1 MSKIKFELAIT
12 GMHCAACSSR
22 IERVVSKMAEVERVS
37 VSLPTNRAQVTL
49 KEGVNK
55 KAGVDAV
62 IARIEKINFGAKLS
76 EGEDLVKEW
85 QKENEL
91 SAASLSSQFRSLPP
105 MIALALILLYIS
117 MGHMIGLPLPAFLAP
132 KVSPVAFALIQLII
146 VLPIMYLGRHF
157 YRDGFSNL
165 LQGAPNM
172 DSLVAVGTGAAFA
185 YSLFSFFMILAGD
198 SSYAMNLYFE
208 SCGVLIAM
216 ISIGQ
221 YMEAKSKR
229 KAGDAI
235 GSLMRLVPQTARRY
249 ENGESVVVPLS
260 ELTVG
265 ELVLVQPGER
275 IPVDG
280 KIREGSS
287 EVDQSLLTGE
297 SIPVAV
303 KPESNVIA
311 GSMNGTHPLV
321 IEITH
326 LGNDTALAQII
337 RLVRSAQ
344 SSKAP
349 VAALA
354 DRVSFY
360 FVPAVMVLAVFTFC
374 AWAVFSDEPIS
385 LAVKAMISVL
395 VIACPCAM
403 GLATPTSIMV
413 ATARGAQL
421 GVLIKNAVALEMAG
435 KVDVIAFDKTGTLT
449 LGEPKVVDVVTFG
462 SYTKE
467 SALHLAACL
476 EARSEHPIA
485 KAITKANAT
494 KVTPTQPTVLPGQGL
509 TAVVEGKSVAL
520 GNASLMIAQSVDIS
534 AAKETLSKMASLAR
548 TPLLLAV
555 DGMLVAVIGVADTVR
570 PESNRVLKALSE
582 LGIKTLMISGDN
594 KKTARKIADEL
605 GIDEVYGEALPQDK
619 ARIIEELQAKGF
631 KVAMVGDGLNDAPA
645 LAQADVGFAVAD
657 GVDVSVTV
665 VNEGDYAGRE
675 TVEVYVKAER
685 PGTPNAQLK
694 ALGKVDLAP
703 GEEKRVTLHLPLCAL
718 ALCDEEGVSQVL
730 PGDYT
735 LWVGGSQ
742 PDSRSIQLTGQEP
755 LRLALHQTEK
765 VVIAD

>member
-22 IERVVSKMAEVERVS
+22 IERVVSKMAEVDSVS
-37 VSLPTNRAQVTL
+37 VSLPTNRAQVVL
-49 KEGVNK
+49 KDGIGKTEGVK
-55 KAGVDAV
+55 AV

-76 EGEDLVKEW
+76 EGEDLVQEW

-91 SAASLSSQFRSLPP
+91 SAQSLRNQFKSLPP
-105 MIALALILLYIS
+105 MIILALLLLYVS
-117 MGHMIGLPLPAFLAP
+117 MGHMIGLPLPTFLTP
-132 KVSPVAFALIQLII
+132 EVSPIAFAIIQLLL
-146 VLPIMYLGRHF
+146 VMPIMYLGKHF
-157 YRDGFSNL
+157 YNDGFSNL
-165 LQGAPNM
+165 IQGAPNM
-172 DSLVAVGTGAAFA
+172 DSLVAVGTGAAFV
-185 YSLFSFFMILAGD
+185 YSLFSFIMILVGD
-198 SSYAMNLYFE
+198 STYAMNLYFE

-235 GSLMRLVPQTARRY
+235 GSLMKLVPQTARKY
-249 ENGESVVVPLS
+249 ENGDSRVVKLS
-260 ELTVG
+260 ELEIG
-265 ELVLVQPGER
+265 DKVLVQPGER

-280 KIREGSS
+280 VVIEGTS

-303 KPESNVIA
+303 KEKSEVIA
-311 GSMNGTHPLV
+311 GSLNGTHPLV

-326 LGNDTALAQII
+326 LGNDTTLAQII

-360 FVPAVMVLAVFTFC
+360 FVPTVMVLSVLTFC
-374 AWAVFSDEPIS
+374 AWAIFSDEPIS
-385 LAVKAMISVL
+385 LAIKAMISVL

-421 GVLIKNAVALEMAG
+421 GVLIKNAVALELAG

-449 LGEPKVVDVVTFG
+449 LGQPKVVDTITFDG
-462 SYTKE
+462 YEKE
-467 SALHLAACL
+467 QVLALAANL

-485 KAITKANAT
+485 KAIMAANHSDITAI
-494 KVTPTQPTVLPGQGL
+494 QPVVLPGLGL
-509 TAVVEGKSVAL
+509 TGNINGKNVAL
-520 GNASLMIAQSVDIS
+520 GNASLMLQLSVDITV
-534 AAKETLSKMASLAR
+534 AKEALARMSSLAR
-548 TPLLLAV
+548 TPLLLSV
-555 DGMLVAVIGVADTVR
+555 DGKLAAVIGVADTVR
-570 PESNRVLKALSE
+570 PESNKVLKALRQ
-582 LGIKTLMISGDN
+582 LGVRTLMISGDN
-594 KKTARKIADEL
+594 KRTARKIADEL

-619 ARIIEELQAKGF
+619 ARIIRELQDKGL

-657 GVDVSVTV
+657 GVDVSAQA
-665 VNEGDYAGRE
+665 GDVILMRHGL
-675 TVEVYVKAER
+675 
-685 PGTPNAQLK
+685 Q
-694 ALGKVDLAP
+694 
-703 GEEKRVTLHLPLCAL
+703 
-718 ALCDEEGVSQVL
+718 SVL
-730 PGDYT
+730 T
-735 LWVGGSQ
+735 A
-742 PDSRSIQLTGQEP
+742 
-755 LRLALHQTEK
+755 LRLSKAALRNIYQNLGWAFGYNILGIPVAMGVLHALWGGPMLSPMIGGTAMALSSTS
-765 VVIAD
+765 VVLNALRLRFFR

>member
-22 IERVVSKMAEVERVS
+22 IERVVSKMAEVDSVS
-37 VSLPTNRAQVTL
+37 VSLPTNRAQVVL
-49 KEGVNK
+49 KDGIGKTEGVK
-55 KAGVDAV
+55 AV
-62 IARIEKINFGAKLS
+62 IARIEKINFGAKLT
-76 EGEDLVKEW
+76 EGEDLVQEW

-91 SAASLSSQFRSLPP
+91 SAQSLRNQFKSLPP
-105 MIALALILLYIS
+105 MIILALLLLYVS
-117 MGHMIGLPLPAFLAP
+117 MGHMIGLPLPTFLTP
-132 KVSPVAFALIQLII
+132 EVSPIVFAIIQLLL
-146 VLPIMYLGRHF
+146 VMPIMYLGKHF
-157 YRDGFSNL
+157 YKDGFSNL
-165 LQGAPNM
+165 IQGAPNM
-172 DSLVAVGTGAAFA
+172 DSLVAVGTGAAFV
-185 YSLFSFFMILAGD
+185 YSLFSFIMILVGE
-198 SSYAMNLYFE
+198 STYAMNLYFE

-235 GSLMRLVPQTARRY
+235 GSLMKLVPQTARKY
-249 ENGESVVVPLS
+249 ENGDSRVVKLS
-260 ELTVG
+260 ELEIG
-265 ELVLVQPGER
+265 DKVLVQPGER

-280 KIREGSS
+280 VVIEGTS

-303 KPESNVIA
+303 KEKSEVIA
-311 GSMNGTHPLV
+311 GSLNGTHPLV

-326 LGNDTALAQII
+326 LGNDTTLAQII

-360 FVPAVMVLAVFTFC
+360 FVPTVMVLSVLTFC
-374 AWAVFSDEPIS
+374 AWAIFSDEPIS

-421 GVLIKNAVALEMAG
+421 GVLIKNAVALELAG

-449 LGEPKVVDVVTFG
+449 LGQPKVVDTITFDG
-462 SYTKE
+462 YEKE
-467 SALHLAACL
+467 QVLALAANL

-485 KAITKANAT
+485 KAIMAANHSDIMAI
-494 KVTPTQPTVLPGQGL
+494 QPVVLPGLGL
-509 TAVVEGKSVAL
+509 TGNINGKNVAL
-520 GNASLMIAQSVDIS
+520 GNASLMLQQSVDITV
-534 AAKETLSKMASLAR
+534 AKEALARMSSLAR
-548 TPLLLAV
+548 TPLLLSV
-555 DGMLVAVIGVADTVR
+555 DGKLAAVIGVADTVR
-570 PESNRVLKALSE
+570 PESNKVLKALRQ
-582 LGIKTLMISGDN
+582 LGVRTLMISGDN
-594 KKTARKIADEL
+594 KRTARKIADEL

-619 ARIIEELQAKGF
+619 ARIIRELQDKGL

-657 GVDVSVTV
+657 GVDVSAQA
-665 VNEGDYAGRE
+665 GDVILMRHGL
-675 TVEVYVKAER
+675 
-685 PGTPNAQLK
+685 Q
-694 ALGKVDLAP
+694 
-703 GEEKRVTLHLPLCAL
+703 
-718 ALCDEEGVSQVL
+718 SVL
-730 PGDYT
+730 T
-735 LWVGGSQ
+735 A
-742 PDSRSIQLTGQEP
+742 
-755 LRLALHQTEK
+755 LRLSKAALRNIYQNLGWAFGYNILGIPVAMGVLHALWGGPMLSPMIGGTAMALSSTS
-765 VVIAD
+765 VVLNALRLRFFR

>member
-22 IERVVSKMAEVERVS
+22 IERVVSKMAEVDSVS
-37 VSLPTNRAQVTL
+37 VSLPTNRAQVVL
-49 KEGVNK
+49 KDGIGKTEGVK
-55 KAGVDAV
+55 AV
-62 IARIEKINFGAKLS
+62 IARIEKINFGAKLT
-76 EGEDLVKEW
+76 EGEDLVQEW

-91 SAASLSSQFRSLPP
+91 SAQSLRNQFKSLPP
-105 MIALALILLYIS
+105 MIILALLLLYVS
-117 MGHMIGLPLPAFLAP
+117 MGHMIGLPLPTFLTP
-132 KVSPVAFALIQLII
+132 EVSPIAFAIIQLLL
-146 VLPIMYLGRHF
+146 VMPIMYLGKHF
-157 YRDGFSNL
+157 YKDGFSNL
-165 LQGAPNM
+165 IQGAPNM
-172 DSLVAVGTGAAFA
+172 DSLVAVGTGAAFV
-185 YSLFSFFMILAGD
+185 YSLFSFIMILVGD

-235 GSLMRLVPQTARRY
+235 GSLMKLVPQTARKY
-249 ENGESVVVPLS
+249 ENGDSRVVKLS
-260 ELTVG
+260 ELEIG
-265 ELVLVQPGER
+265 DKVLVQPGER

-280 KIREGSS
+280 VVIEGTS

-303 KPESNVIA
+303 KEKSEVIA
-311 GSMNGTHPLV
+311 GSLNGTHPLV

-326 LGNDTALAQII
+326 LGNDTTLAQII

-360 FVPAVMVLAVFTFC
+360 FVPTVMVLSVLTFC
-374 AWAVFSDEPIS
+374 AWAIFSDEPIS

-421 GVLIKNAVALEMAG
+421 GVLIKNAVALELAG

-449 LGEPKVVDVVTFG
+449 LGQPKVVDTITFDG
-462 SYTKE
+462 YEKE
-467 SALHLAACL
+467 QVLALAANL

-485 KAITKANAT
+485 KAIMAANHSDITAI
-494 KVTPTQPTVLPGQGL
+494 QPVVLPGLGL
-509 TAVVEGKSVAL
+509 TGNINGKNVAL
-520 GNASLMIAQSVDIS
+520 GNASLMLQQSVDITV
-534 AAKETLSKMASLAR
+534 AKEALARMSSLAR
-548 TPLLLAV
+548 TPLLLSV
-555 DGMLVAVIGVADTVR
+555 DGKLVAVIGVADTVR
-570 PESNRVLKALSE
+570 PESNKVLKALRQ
-582 LGIKTLMISGDN
+582 LGVRTLMISGDN
-594 KKTARKIADEL
+594 KRTARKIADEL

-619 ARIIEELQAKGF
+619 ARIIRELQDKGL

-657 GVDVSVTV
+657 GVDVSAQA
-665 VNEGDYAGRE
+665 GDVILMRHGL
-675 TVEVYVKAER
+675 
-685 PGTPNAQLK
+685 Q
-694 ALGKVDLAP
+694 
-703 GEEKRVTLHLPLCAL
+703 
-718 ALCDEEGVSQVL
+718 SVL
-730 PGDYT
+730 T
-735 LWVGGSQ
+735 A
-742 PDSRSIQLTGQEP
+742 
-755 LRLALHQTEK
+755 LRLSKAALRNIYQNLGWAFGYNILGIPVAMGVLHALWGGPMLSPMIGGTAMALSSTS
-765 VVIAD
+765 VVLNALRLRFFR

>member
-22 IERVVSKMAEVERVS
+22 IERVVSKMAEVDSVS
-37 VSLPTNRAQVTL
+37 VSLPTNRAQVVL
-49 KEGVNK
+49 KDGIGKTEGVK
-55 KAGVDAV
+55 AV
-62 IARIEKINFGAKLS
+62 IARIEKINFGAKLT
-76 EGEDLVKEW
+76 EGEDLVQEW

-91 SAASLSSQFRSLPP
+91 SSQSLRNQFKSLPP
-105 MIALALILLYIS
+105 MIILALMLLYVS
-117 MGHMIGLPLPAFLAP
+117 MGHMIGLPLPTFLTP
-132 KVSPVAFALIQLII
+132 EVSPIAFAIIQLLL
-146 VLPIMYLGRHF
+146 VMPIMYLGKHF
-157 YRDGFSNL
+157 YKDGFSNL
-165 LQGAPNM
+165 IQGAPNM
-172 DSLVAVGTGAAFA
+172 DSLVAVGTGAAFV
-185 YSLFSFFMILAGD
+185 YSLFSFIMILVGD
-198 SSYAMNLYFE
+198 STYAMNLYFE

-235 GSLMRLVPQTARRY
+235 GSLMKLVPQTARKY
-249 ENGESVVVPLS
+249 ENGDSRVVKLS
-260 ELTVG
+260 ELEIG
-265 ELVLVQPGER
+265 DKVLVQPGER

-280 KIREGSS
+280 VVIEGTS

-303 KPESNVIA
+303 KEKSEVIA
-311 GSMNGTHPLV
+311 GSLNGTHPLV

-326 LGNDTALAQII
+326 LGNDTTLAQII

-360 FVPAVMVLAVFTFC
+360 FVPTVMVLSVLTFC
-374 AWAVFSDEPIS
+374 AWAIFSDEPIS

-421 GVLIKNAVALEMAG
+421 GVLIKNAVALELAG

-449 LGEPKVVDVVTFG
+449 LGQPKVVDTITFDG
-462 SYTKE
+462 YEKE
-467 SALHLAACL
+467 QVLALAANL

-485 KAITKANAT
+485 KAIMAANHSDIMAI
-494 KVTPTQPTVLPGQGL
+494 QPVVLPGLGL
-509 TAVVEGKSVAL
+509 TGNINGKNVAL
-520 GNASLMIAQSVDIS
+520 GNASLMLQQSVDITV
-534 AAKETLSKMASLAR
+534 AKEALARMSSLAR
-548 TPLLLAV
+548 TPLLLSV
-555 DGMLVAVIGVADTVR
+555 DGKLAAVIGVADTVR
-570 PESNRVLKALSE
+570 PESNKVLKALRQ
-582 LGIKTLMISGDN
+582 LGVRTLMISGDN
-594 KKTARKIADEL
+594 KRTARKIADEL

-619 ARIIEELQAKGF
+619 ARIIRELQDKGL

-657 GVDVSVTV
+657 GVDVSAQA
-665 VNEGDYAGRE
+665 GDVILMRHGL
-675 TVEVYVKAER
+675 
-685 PGTPNAQLK
+685 Q
-694 ALGKVDLAP
+694 
-703 GEEKRVTLHLPLCAL
+703 
-718 ALCDEEGVSQVL
+718 SVL
-730 PGDYT
+730 T
-735 LWVGGSQ
+735 A
-742 PDSRSIQLTGQEP
+742 
-755 LRLALHQTEK
+755 LRLSKAALRNIYQNLGWAFGYNILGIPVAMGVLHALWGGPMLSPMIGGTAMALSSTS
-765 VVIAD
+765 VVLNALRLHFFR

>member
-22 IERVVSKMAEVERVS
+22 IERVVSKMAEVGSVS
-37 VSLPTNRAQVTL
+37 VSLPTNRAQVVL
-49 KEGVNK
+49 KDGIGKTEGVK
-55 KAGVDAV
+55 AV
-62 IARIEKINFGAKLS
+62 IARIEKINFGAKLT
-76 EGEDLVKEW
+76 EGEDLVQEW

-91 SAASLSSQFRSLPP
+91 SAQSLRNQFKSLPP
-105 MIALALILLYIS
+105 MIILALLLLYVS
-117 MGHMIGLPLPAFLAP
+117 MGHMIGLPLPTFLTP
-132 KVSPVAFALIQLII
+132 EVSPIAFAIIQLLL
-146 VLPIMYLGRHF
+146 VMPIMYLGKHF
-157 YRDGFSNL
+157 YKDGFSNL
-165 LQGAPNM
+165 IQGAPNM
-172 DSLVAVGTGAAFA
+172 DSLVAVGTGAAFV
-185 YSLFSFFMILAGD
+185 YSLFSFIMILVGD
-198 SSYAMNLYFE
+198 STYAMNLYFE

-235 GSLMRLVPQTARRY
+235 GSLMKLVPQTARKY
-249 ENGESVVVPLS
+249 ENGDSRVVKLS
-260 ELTVG
+260 ELEIG
-265 ELVLVQPGER
+265 DKVLVQPGER

-280 KIREGSS
+280 VVIEGTS

-303 KPESNVIA
+303 KEKSEVIA
-311 GSMNGTHPLV
+311 GSLNGTHPLV

-326 LGNDTALAQII
+326 LGNDTTLAQII

-360 FVPAVMVLAVFTFC
+360 FVPTVMVLSVLTFC
-374 AWAVFSDEPIS
+374 AWAIFSDEPIS

-421 GVLIKNAVALEMAG
+421 GVLIKNAVALELAG

-449 LGEPKVVDVVTFG
+449 LGQPKVVDTITFDG
-462 SYTKE
+462 YEKE
-467 SALHLAACL
+467 QVLALAANL

-485 KAITKANAT
+485 KAIMASNHSDITAI
-494 KVTPTQPTVLPGQGL
+494 QPVVLPGLGL
-509 TAVVEGKSVAL
+509 TGNINGKNVAL
-520 GNASLMIAQSVDIS
+520 GNASLMLQLSVDITV
-534 AAKETLSKMASLAR
+534 AKEALARMSSLAR
-548 TPLLLAV
+548 TPLLLSV
-555 DGMLVAVIGVADTVR
+555 DGKLVAVIGVADTVR
-570 PESNRVLKALSE
+570 PESNKVLKALRQ
-582 LGIKTLMISGDN
+582 LGVRTLMISGDN
-594 KKTARKIADEL
+594 KRTARKIADEL

-619 ARIIEELQAKGF
+619 ARIIRELQDKGL

-657 GVDVSVTV
+657 GVDVSAQA
-665 VNEGDYAGRE
+665 GDVILMRHGL
-675 TVEVYVKAER
+675 
-685 PGTPNAQLK
+685 Q
-694 ALGKVDLAP
+694 
-703 GEEKRVTLHLPLCAL
+703 
-718 ALCDEEGVSQVL
+718 SVL
-730 PGDYT
+730 T
-735 LWVGGSQ
+735 A
-742 PDSRSIQLTGQEP
+742 
-755 LRLALHQTEK
+755 LRLSKAALRNIYQNLGWAFGYNILGIPVAMGVLHALWGGPMLSPMIGGTAMALSSTS
-765 VVIAD
+765 VVLNALRLRFFR

>member
-22 IERVVSKMAEVERVS
+22 IERVVSKMAEVDSVS
-37 VSLPTNRAQVTL
+37 VSLPTNRAQVVL
-49 KEGVNK
+49 KDGIGKTEGVK
-55 KAGVDAV
+55 AV
-62 IARIEKINFGAKLS
+62 IARIEKINFGAKLT
-76 EGEDLVKEW
+76 EGEDLVQEW

-91 SAASLSSQFRSLPP
+91 SAQSLRNQFKSLPP
-105 MIALALILLYIS
+105 MIILALLLLYVS
-117 MGHMIGLPLPAFLAP
+117 MGHMIGLPLPTFLTP
-132 KVSPVAFALIQLII
+132 EVSPIAFAIIQLLL
-146 VLPIMYLGRHF
+146 VMPIMYLGKHF
-157 YRDGFSNL
+157 YKDGFSNL
-165 LQGAPNM
+165 IQGAPNM
-172 DSLVAVGTGAAFA
+172 DSLVAVGTGAAFV
-185 YSLFSFFMILAGD
+185 YSLFSFIMILVGD
-198 SSYAMNLYFE
+198 STYAMNLYFE

-235 GSLMRLVPQTARRY
+235 GSLMKLVPQTARKY
-249 ENGESVVVPLS
+249 ENGDSRVVKLS
-260 ELTVG
+260 ELEIG
-265 ELVLVQPGER
+265 DKVLVQPGER

-280 KIREGSS
+280 VVIEGTS

-303 KPESNVIA
+303 KEKSEVIA
-311 GSMNGTHPLV
+311 GSLNGTHPLV

-326 LGNDTALAQII
+326 LGNDTTLAQII

-360 FVPAVMVLAVFTFC
+360 FVPTVMVLSVLTFC
-374 AWAVFSDEPIS
+374 AWAIFSAEPIS

-421 GVLIKNAVALEMAG
+421 GVLIKNAVALELAG

-449 LGEPKVVDVVTFG
+449 LGQPKVVDTITFDG
-462 SYTKE
+462 YEKE
-467 SALHLAACL
+467 QVLALAANL

-485 KAITKANAT
+485 KAIMAANHSDIMAI
-494 KVTPTQPTVLPGQGL
+494 QPVVLPGLGL
-509 TAVVEGKSVAL
+509 TGNINGKNVAL
-520 GNASLMIAQSVDIS
+520 GNASLMLQQSVDITV
-534 AAKETLSKMASLAR
+534 AKEALARMSSLAR
-548 TPLLLAV
+548 TPLLLSV
-555 DGMLVAVIGVADTVR
+555 DGKLAAVIGVADTVR
-570 PESNRVLKALSE
+570 PESNKVLKALRQ
-582 LGIKTLMISGDN
+582 LGVRTLMISGDN
-594 KKTARKIADEL
+594 KRTARKIADEL

-619 ARIIEELQAKGF
+619 ARIIRELQDKGL

-657 GVDVSVTV
+657 GVDVSAQA
-665 VNEGDYAGRE
+665 GDVILMRHGL
-675 TVEVYVKAER
+675 
-685 PGTPNAQLK
+685 Q
-694 ALGKVDLAP
+694 
-703 GEEKRVTLHLPLCAL
+703 
-718 ALCDEEGVSQVL
+718 SVL
-730 PGDYT
+730 T
-735 LWVGGSQ
+735 A
-742 PDSRSIQLTGQEP
+742 
-755 LRLALHQTEK
+755 LRLSKAALRNIYQNLGWAFGYNILGIPVAMGVLHALWGGPMLSPMIGGTAMALSSTS
-765 VVIAD
+765 VVLNALRLRFFR

>member
-1 MSKIKFELAIT
+1 MLKKLNDFLAGLPMTIVAGAFLLLDFVQHLMEEFGGTSVRLSFLPFDPAWATIVISGIPLLYLAVWRIIHNPGISKISSALLICIAMFAAIAI
-12 GMHCAACSSR
+12 GDLFAAG
-22 IERVVSKMAEVERVS
+22 EVVFIMAIGALLEEAT
-37 VSLPTNRAQVTL
+37 TNRAKKGL
-49 KEGVNK
+49 K
-55 KAGVDAV
+55 
-62 IARIEKINFGAKLS
+62 KL
-76 EGEDLVKEW
+76 
-85 QKENEL
+85 
-91 SAASLSSQFRSLPP
+91 
-105 MIALALILLYIS
+105 IS
-117 MGHMIGLPLPAFLAP
+117 LAP
-132 KVSPVAFALIQLII
+132 TK
-146 VLPIMYLGRHF
+146 GR
-157 YRDGFSNL
+157 RLKDGKEEMIPAEEIRQGDL
-165 LQGAPNM
+165 LR
-172 DSLVAVGTGAAFA
+172 
-185 YSLFSFFMILAGD
+185 IL
-198 SSYAMNLYFE
+198 
-208 SCGVLIAM
+208 
-216 ISIGQ
+216 
-221 YMEAKSKR
+221 
-229 KAGDAI
+229 
-235 GSLMRLVPQTARRY
+235 
-249 ENGESVVVPLS
+249 
-260 ELTVG
+260 
-265 ELVLVQPGER
+265 PGET

-280 KIREGSS
+280 TIREGTS

-303 KPESNVIA
+303 KEGSQVIA
-311 GSMNGTHPLV
+311 GSLNGTHPLI

-326 LGNDTALAQII
+326 LGNDTTLAQII

-354 DRVSFY
+354 DRISFY
-360 FVPAVMVLAVFTFC
+360 FVPTVMLLSVLTFC
-374 AWAVFSDEPIS
+374 AWALFSDEPIS

-467 SALHLAACL
+467 SAQHLAACL

-555 DGMLVAVIGVADTVR
+555 DGKLAAVIGVADTVR

-657 GVDVSVTV
+657 GVDVSAQA
-665 VNEGDYAGRE
+665 GDVILMKHGLE
-675 TVEVYVKAER
+675 
-685 PGTPNAQLK
+685 
-694 ALGKVDLAP
+694 
-703 GEEKRVTLHLPLCAL
+703 
-718 ALCDEEGVSQVL
+718 SVL
-730 PGDYT
+730 T
-735 LWVGGSQ
+735 A
-742 PDSRSIQLTGQEP
+742 
-755 LRLALHQTEK
+755 LRLSKAALRNIYQNLGWAFGYNILGIPVAMGLLHALWGGPMLSPMIGGTAMALSSTS
-765 VVIAD
+765 VVLNALRLRFFK

>member
-22 IERVVSKMAEVERVS
+22 IERVVSKMAEVDSVS
-37 VSLPTNRAQVTL
+37 VSLPTNRAQVVL
-49 KEGVNK
+49 KDGIGKTEGVK
-55 KAGVDAV
+55 AV

-76 EGEDLVKEW
+76 EGEDLVQEW

-91 SAASLSSQFRSLPP
+91 SAQSLRNQFKSLPP
-105 MIALALILLYIS
+105 MIILALLLLYVS
-117 MGHMIGLPLPAFLAP
+117 MGHMIGLPLPTFLTP
-132 KVSPVAFALIQLII
+132 EVSPIAFAIIQLLL
-146 VLPIMYLGRHF
+146 VMPIMYLGKHF
-157 YRDGFSNL
+157 YKDGFSNL
-165 LQGAPNM
+165 IQGAPNM
-172 DSLVAVGTGAAFA
+172 DSLVAVGTGAAFV
-185 YSLFSFFMILAGD
+185 YSLFSFIMILVGD
-198 SSYAMNLYFE
+198 STYAMNLYFE

-235 GSLMRLVPQTARRY
+235 GSLMKLVPQTARKY
-249 ENGESVVVPLS
+249 ENGDSRVVKLF
-260 ELTVG
+260 ELEIG
-265 ELVLVQPGER
+265 DKVLVQPGER

-280 KIREGSS
+280 VVIEGTS

-303 KPESNVIA
+303 KEKSEVIA
-311 GSMNGTHPLV
+311 GSLNGTHPLV

-326 LGNDTALAQII
+326 LGNDTTLAQII

-360 FVPAVMVLAVFTFC
+360 FVPTVMVLSVLTFC
-374 AWAVFSDEPIS
+374 AWAIFSDEPIS
-385 LAVKAMISVL
+385 LAIKAMISVL

-421 GVLIKNAVALEMAG
+421 GVLIKNAVALELAG

-449 LGEPKVVDVVTFG
+449 LGQPKVVDTITFDG
-462 SYTKE
+462 YEKE
-467 SALHLAACL
+467 QVLALAANL

-485 KAITKANAT
+485 KAIMASNHSDIMAI
-494 KVTPTQPTVLPGQGL
+494 QPVVLPGLGL
-509 TAVVEGKSVAL
+509 TGNINGKNVAL
-520 GNASLMIAQSVDIS
+520 GNASLMLQLSVDITV
-534 AAKETLSKMASLAR
+534 AKEALARMSSLAR
-548 TPLLLAV
+548 TPLLLSV
-555 DGMLVAVIGVADTVR
+555 DGKLVAVIGVADTVR
-570 PESNRVLKALSE
+570 PESNKVLKALRQ
-582 LGIKTLMISGDN
+582 LGVRTLMISGDN
-594 KKTARKIADEL
+594 KRTARKIADEL

-619 ARIIEELQAKGF
+619 ARIIRELQDKGL

-657 GVDVSVTV
+657 GVDVSAQA
-665 VNEGDYAGRE
+665 GDVILMRHGL
-675 TVEVYVKAER
+675 
-685 PGTPNAQLK
+685 Q
-694 ALGKVDLAP
+694 
-703 GEEKRVTLHLPLCAL
+703 
-718 ALCDEEGVSQVL
+718 SVL
-730 PGDYT
+730 T
-735 LWVGGSQ
+735 A
-742 PDSRSIQLTGQEP
+742 
-755 LRLALHQTEK
+755 LRLSKAALRNIYQNLGWAFGYNILGIPVAMGVLHALWGGPMLSPMIGGTAMALSSTS
-765 VVIAD
+765 VVLNALRLRFFR

>member
-22 IERVVSKMAEVERVS
+22 IERVVSKMAEVDSVS
-37 VSLPTNRAQVTL
+37 VSLPTNRAQVVL
-49 KEGVNK
+49 KDGIGKTEGVK
-55 KAGVDAV
+55 AV
-62 IARIEKINFGAKLS
+62 IARVEKINFGAKLT
-76 EGEDLVKEW
+76 EGEDLVQEW

-91 SAASLSSQFRSLPP
+91 SAQSLRNQFKSLPP
-105 MIALALILLYIS
+105 MIILALLLLYVS
-117 MGHMIGLPLPAFLAP
+117 MGHMIGLPLPTFLTP
-132 KVSPVAFALIQLII
+132 EVSPIAFAIIQLLL
-146 VLPIMYLGRHF
+146 VMPIMYLGKHF
-157 YRDGFSNL
+157 YKDGFSNL
-165 LQGAPNM
+165 IQGAPNM
-172 DSLVAVGTGAAFA
+172 DSLVAVGTGAAFV
-185 YSLFSFFMILAGD
+185 YSLFSFIMILVGD
-198 SSYAMNLYFE
+198 STYAMNLYFE

-235 GSLMRLVPQTARRY
+235 GSLMKLVPQTARKY
-249 ENGESVVVPLS
+249 ENGDSRVVKLS
-260 ELTVG
+260 ELEIG
-265 ELVLVQPGER
+265 DKVLVQPGER

-280 KIREGSS
+280 VVIEGTS

-303 KPESNVIA
+303 KEKSEVIA
-311 GSMNGTHPLV
+311 GSLNGTHPLV

-326 LGNDTALAQII
+326 LGNDTTLAQII

-360 FVPAVMVLAVFTFC
+360 FVPTVMVLSVLTFC
-374 AWAVFSDEPIS
+374 AWAIFSDEPIS

-421 GVLIKNAVALEMAG
+421 GVLIKNAVALELAG

-449 LGEPKVVDVVTFG
+449 LGQPKVVDTITFDG
-462 SYTKE
+462 YEKE
-467 SALHLAACL
+467 QVLALAANL

-485 KAITKANAT
+485 KAIMAANHSDIMAI
-494 KVTPTQPTVLPGQGL
+494 QPVVLPGLGL
-509 TAVVEGKSVAL
+509 TGNINGKNVAL
-520 GNASLMIAQSVDIS
+520 GNASLMLQQSVDITV
-534 AAKETLSKMASLAR
+534 AKEALARMSSLAR
-548 TPLLLAV
+548 TPLLLSV
-555 DGMLVAVIGVADTVR
+555 DGKLAAVIGVADTVR
-570 PESNRVLKALSE
+570 PESNKVLKALRQ
-582 LGIKTLMISGDN
+582 LGVRTLMISGDN
-594 KKTARKIADEL
+594 KRTARKIADEL

-619 ARIIEELQAKGF
+619 ARIIRELQDKGL

-657 GVDVSVTV
+657 GVDVSAQA
-665 VNEGDYAGRE
+665 GDVILMRHGL
-675 TVEVYVKAER
+675 
-685 PGTPNAQLK
+685 Q
-694 ALGKVDLAP
+694 
-703 GEEKRVTLHLPLCAL
+703 
-718 ALCDEEGVSQVL
+718 SVL
-730 PGDYT
+730 T
-735 LWVGGSQ
+735 A
-742 PDSRSIQLTGQEP
+742 
-755 LRLALHQTEK
+755 LRLSKAALRNIYQNLGWAFGYNILGIPVAMGVLHALWGGPMLSPMIGGTAMALSSTS
-765 VVIAD
+765 VVLNALRLRFFR

>member
-22 IERVVSKMAEVERVS
+22 IERVVSKMAEVDSVS
-37 VSLPTNRAQVTL
+37 VSLPTNRAQVVL
-49 KEGVNK
+49 KDGIGKTEGVK
-55 KAGVDAV
+55 AV
-62 IARIEKINFGAKLS
+62 IARIEKINFGAKLT
-76 EGEDLVKEW
+76 EGEDLVQEW

-91 SAASLSSQFRSLPP
+91 SSQSLRNQFKSLPP
-105 MIALALILLYIS
+105 MIILALMLLYVS
-117 MGHMIGLPLPAFLAP
+117 MGHMIGLPLPTFLTP
-132 KVSPVAFALIQLII
+132 EVSPIAFAIIQLLL
-146 VLPIMYLGRHF
+146 VMPIMYLGKHF
-157 YRDGFSNL
+157 YKDGFSNL
-165 LQGAPNM
+165 IQGAPNM
-172 DSLVAVGTGAAFA
+172 DSLVAVGTGAAFV
-185 YSLFSFFMILAGD
+185 YSLFSFIMILVGD
-198 SSYAMNLYFE
+198 STYAMNLYFE

-235 GSLMRLVPQTARRY
+235 GSLMKLVPQTARKY
-249 ENGESVVVPLS
+249 ENGSSTVVKLS
-260 ELTVG
+260 ELEIG
-265 ELVLVQPGER
+265 DKVLVQPGER

-280 KIREGSS
+280 VVIEGTS

-303 KPESNVIA
+303 KEKSEVIA
-311 GSMNGTHPLV
+311 GSLNGTHPLV

-326 LGNDTALAQII
+326 LGNDTTLAQII

-360 FVPAVMVLAVFTFC
+360 FVPTVMVLSVLTFC
-374 AWAVFSDEPIS
+374 AWAIFSDEPIS

-421 GVLIKNAVALEMAG
+421 GVLIKNAVALELAG

-449 LGEPKVVDVVTFG
+449 LGQPKVVDTITFDG
-462 SYTKE
+462 YEKE
-467 SALHLAACL
+467 QVLALAANL

-485 KAITKANAT
+485 KAIMAANHSDIMAI
-494 KVTPTQPTVLPGQGL
+494 QPVVLPGLGL
-509 TAVVEGKSVAL
+509 TGNINGKNVAL
-520 GNASLMIAQSVDIS
+520 GNASLMLQQSVDITV
-534 AAKETLSKMASLAR
+534 AKEALARMSSLAR
-548 TPLLLAV
+548 TPLLLSV
-555 DGMLVAVIGVADTVR
+555 DGKLAAVIGVADTVR
-570 PESNRVLKALSE
+570 PESNKVLKALRQ
-582 LGIKTLMISGDN
+582 LGVRTLMISGDN
-594 KKTARKIADEL
+594 KRTARKIADEL

-619 ARIIEELQAKGF
+619 ARIIRELQDKGL

-657 GVDVSVTV
+657 GVDVSAQA
-665 VNEGDYAGRE
+665 GDVILMRHGL
-675 TVEVYVKAER
+675 
-685 PGTPNAQLK
+685 Q
-694 ALGKVDLAP
+694 
-703 GEEKRVTLHLPLCAL
+703 
-718 ALCDEEGVSQVL
+718 SVL
-730 PGDYT
+730 T
-735 LWVGGSQ
+735 A
-742 PDSRSIQLTGQEP
+742 
-755 LRLALHQTEK
+755 LRLSKAALSNIYQNLGWAFGYNILGIPVAMGVLHALWGGPMLSPMIGGTAMALSSTS
-765 VVIAD
+765 VVLNALRLRFFR

>member
-22 IERVVSKMAEVERVS
+22 IERVVSKMAEVDSVS
-37 VSLPTNRAQVTL
+37 VSLPTNRAQVVL
-49 KEGVNK
+49 KDGIGKTEGVK
-55 KAGVDAV
+55 AV
-62 IARIEKINFGAKLS
+62 IARIEKINFGAKLT
-76 EGEDLVKEW
+76 EGEDLVQEW

-91 SAASLSSQFRSLPP
+91 SAQSLRNQFKSLPP
-105 MIALALILLYIS
+105 MIILALLLLYVS
-117 MGHMIGLPLPAFLAP
+117 MGHMIGLPLPTFLTP
-132 KVSPVAFALIQLII
+132 EVSPIVFAIIQLLL
-146 VLPIMYLGRHF
+146 VMPIMYLGKHF
-157 YRDGFSNL
+157 YKDGFSNL
-165 LQGAPNM
+165 IQGAPNM
-172 DSLVAVGTGAAFA
+172 DSLVAVGTGAAFV
-185 YSLFSFFMILAGD
+185 YSLFSFIMILVGD
-198 SSYAMNLYFE
+198 STYAMNLYFE

-235 GSLMRLVPQTARRY
+235 GSLMKLVPQTARKY
-249 ENGESVVVPLS
+249 ENGSSTVVKLS
-260 ELTVG
+260 ELEIG
-265 ELVLVQPGER
+265 DKVLVQPGER

-280 KIREGSS
+280 VVIEGTS

-303 KPESNVIA
+303 KEKSEVIA
-311 GSMNGTHPLV
+311 GSLNGTHPLV

-326 LGNDTALAQII
+326 LGNDTTLAQII

-360 FVPAVMVLAVFTFC
+360 FVPTVMVLSVLTFC
-374 AWAVFSDEPIS
+374 AWAIFSDEPIS

-421 GVLIKNAVALEMAG
+421 GVLIKNAVALELAG

-449 LGEPKVVDVVTFG
+449 LGQPKVVDTITFDG
-462 SYTKE
+462 YEKE
-467 SALHLAACL
+467 QVLALAANL

-485 KAITKANAT
+485 KAIMAANHSDITAI
-494 KVTPTQPTVLPGQGL
+494 QPVVLPGLGL
-509 TAVVEGKSVAL
+509 TGNINGKNVAL
-520 GNASLMIAQSVDIS
+520 GNASLMLQLSVDITV
-534 AAKETLSKMASLAR
+534 AKEALARMSSLAR
-548 TPLLLAV
+548 TPLLLSV
-555 DGMLVAVIGVADTVR
+555 DGKLVAVIGVADTVR
-570 PESNRVLKALSE
+570 PESNKVLKALRQ
-582 LGIKTLMISGDN
+582 LGVRTLMISGDN
-594 KKTARKIADEL
+594 KRTARKIADEL

-619 ARIIEELQAKGF
+619 ARIIRELQDKGL

-657 GVDVSVTV
+657 GVDVSAQA
-665 VNEGDYAGRE
+665 GDVILMRHGL
-675 TVEVYVKAER
+675 
-685 PGTPNAQLK
+685 Q
-694 ALGKVDLAP
+694 
-703 GEEKRVTLHLPLCAL
+703 
-718 ALCDEEGVSQVL
+718 SVL
-730 PGDYT
+730 T
-735 LWVGGSQ
+735 A
-742 PDSRSIQLTGQEP
+742 
-755 LRLALHQTEK
+755 LRLSKAALRNIYQNLGWAFGYNILGIPVAMGVLHALWGGPMLSPMIGGTAMALSSTS
-765 VVIAD
+765 VVLNALRLRFFR

>member
-22 IERVVSKMAEVERVS
+22 IERVVSKMAEVDSVS
-37 VSLPTNRAQVTL
+37 VSLPTNRAQVVL
-49 KEGVNK
+49 KDGIGKTEGVK
-55 KAGVDAV
+55 AV

-76 EGEDLVKEW
+76 EGEDLVQEW

-91 SAASLSSQFRSLPP
+91 SAQSLRNQFKSLPP
-105 MIALALILLYIS
+105 MIILALLLLYVS
-117 MGHMIGLPLPAFLAP
+117 MGHMIGLPLPTFLTP
-132 KVSPVAFALIQLII
+132 EVSPIAFAIIQLLL
-146 VLPIMYLGRHF
+146 VMPIMYLGKHF
-157 YRDGFSNL
+157 YKDGFSNL
-165 LQGAPNM
+165 IQGAPNM
-172 DSLVAVGTGAAFA
+172 DSLVAVGTGAAFV
-185 YSLFSFFMILAGD
+185 YSLFSFIMILVGD
-198 SSYAMNLYFE
+198 STYAMNLYFE

-235 GSLMRLVPQTARRY
+235 GSLMKLVPQTARKY
-249 ENGESVVVPLS
+249 ENGDSRVVKLS
-260 ELTVG
+260 ELEIG
-265 ELVLVQPGER
+265 DKVLVQPGER

-280 KIREGSS
+280 VVIEGTS

-303 KPESNVIA
+303 KEKSEVIA
-311 GSMNGTHPLV
+311 GSLNGTHPLV

-326 LGNDTALAQII
+326 LGNDTTLAQII

-360 FVPAVMVLAVFTFC
+360 FVPTVMVLSVLTFC
-374 AWAVFSDEPIS
+374 AWAIFSDEPIS
-385 LAVKAMISVL
+385 LAIKAMISVL

-421 GVLIKNAVALEMAG
+421 GVLIKNAVALELAG

-449 LGEPKVVDVVTFG
+449 LGQPKVVDTITFDG
-462 SYTKE
+462 YEKE
-467 SALHLAACL
+467 QVLALAANL

-485 KAITKANAT
+485 KAIMAANHSDIMAI
-494 KVTPTQPTVLPGQGL
+494 QPVVLPGLGL
-509 TAVVEGKSVAL
+509 TGNINGKNVAL
-520 GNASLMIAQSVDIS
+520 GNASLMLQQSVDITV
-534 AAKETLSKMASLAR
+534 AKEALARMSSLAR
-548 TPLLLAV
+548 TPLLLSV
-555 DGMLVAVIGVADTVR
+555 DGKLAAVIGVADTVR
-570 PESNRVLKALSE
+570 PESNKVLKALRQ
-582 LGIKTLMISGDN
+582 LDVRTLMISGDN
-594 KKTARKIADEL
+594 KRTARKIADEL

-619 ARIIEELQAKGF
+619 ARIIRELQDKGL

-657 GVDVSVTV
+657 GVDVSAQA
-665 VNEGDYAGRE
+665 GDVILMRHGL
-675 TVEVYVKAER
+675 
-685 PGTPNAQLK
+685 Q
-694 ALGKVDLAP
+694 
-703 GEEKRVTLHLPLCAL
+703 
-718 ALCDEEGVSQVL
+718 SVL
-730 PGDYT
+730 T
-735 LWVGGSQ
+735 A
-742 PDSRSIQLTGQEP
+742 
-755 LRLALHQTEK
+755 LRLSKAALRNIYQNLGWAFGYNILGIPVAMGVLHALWGGPMLSPMIGGTAMALSSTS
-765 VVIAD
+765 VVLNALRLRFFR

>member
-22 IERVVSKMAEVERVS
+22 IERVVSKMAEVDSVS
-37 VSLPTNRAQVTL
+37 VSLPTNRAQVVL
-49 KEGVNK
+49 KDGIGKTEGVK
-55 KAGVDAV
+55 AV
-62 IARIEKINFGAKLS
+62 IARIEKINFGAKLT
-76 EGEDLVKEW
+76 EGEDLVQEW

-91 SAASLSSQFRSLPP
+91 SSQSLRNQFKSLPP
-105 MIALALILLYIS
+105 MIILALMLLYVS
-117 MGHMIGLPLPAFLAP
+117 MGHMIGLPLPTFLTP
-132 KVSPVAFALIQLII
+132 EVSPIAFAIIQLLL
-146 VLPIMYLGRHF
+146 VMPIMYLGKHF
-157 YRDGFSNL
+157 YKDGFSNL
-165 LQGAPNM
+165 IQGAPNM
-172 DSLVAVGTGAAFA
+172 DSLVAVGTGAAFV
-185 YSLFSFFMILAGD
+185 YSLFSFIMILVGD
-198 SSYAMNLYFE
+198 STYAMNLYFE

-235 GSLMRLVPQTARRY
+235 GSLMKLVPQTARKY
-249 ENGESVVVPLS
+249 ENGDSRVVKLS
-260 ELTVG
+260 ELEIG
-265 ELVLVQPGER
+265 DKVLVQPGER

-280 KIREGSS
+280 VVIEGTS

-303 KPESNVIA
+303 KEKSEVIA
-311 GSMNGTHPLV
+311 GSLNGTHPLV

-326 LGNDTALAQII
+326 LGNDTTLAQII

-360 FVPAVMVLAVFTFC
+360 FVPTVMVLSVLTFC
-374 AWAVFSDEPIS
+374 AWAIFSDEPIS

-421 GVLIKNAVALEMAG
+421 GVLIKNAVALELAG

-449 LGEPKVVDVVTFG
+449 LGQPKVVDTITFDG
-462 SYTKE
+462 YEKE
-467 SALHLAACL
+467 QVLALAANL

-485 KAITKANAT
+485 KAIMAANHSDITAI
-494 KVTPTQPTVLPGQGL
+494 QPVVLPGLGL
-509 TAVVEGKSVAL
+509 TGNINGKNVAL
-520 GNASLMIAQSVDIS
+520 GNASLMLQLSVDITV
-534 AAKETLSKMASLAR
+534 AKEALARMSSLAR
-548 TPLLLAV
+548 TPLLLSV
-555 DGMLVAVIGVADTVR
+555 DGKLVAVIGVADTVR
-570 PESNRVLKALSE
+570 PESNKVLKALRQ
-582 LGIKTLMISGDN
+582 LGVRTLMISGDN
-594 KKTARKIADEL
+594 KRTARKIADEL

-619 ARIIEELQAKGF
+619 ARIIRELQDKGL

-657 GVDVSVTV
+657 GVDVSAQA
-665 VNEGDYAGRE
+665 GDVILMRHGL
-675 TVEVYVKAER
+675 
-685 PGTPNAQLK
+685 Q
-694 ALGKVDLAP
+694 
-703 GEEKRVTLHLPLCAL
+703 
-718 ALCDEEGVSQVL
+718 SVL
-730 PGDYT
+730 T
-735 LWVGGSQ
+735 A
-742 PDSRSIQLTGQEP
+742 
-755 LRLALHQTEK
+755 LRLSKAALRNIYQNLGWAFGYNILGIPVAMGVLHALWGGPMLSPMIGGTAMALSSTS
-765 VVIAD
+765 VVLNALRLRFFR

>member
-22 IERVVSKMAEVERVS
+22 IERVVSKMAEVDSVS
-37 VSLPTNRAQVTL
+37 VSLPTNRAQVVL
-49 KEGVNK
+49 KDGIGKTEGVK
-55 KAGVDAV
+55 AV
-62 IARIEKINFGAKLS
+62 IARIEKINFGAKLT
-76 EGEDLVKEW
+76 EGEDLVQEW

-91 SAASLSSQFRSLPP
+91 SAQSLRNQFKSLPP
-105 MIALALILLYIS
+105 MIILALLLLYVS
-117 MGHMIGLPLPAFLAP
+117 MGHMIGLPLPTFLTP
-132 KVSPVAFALIQLII
+132 EVSPIAFAIIQLLL
-146 VLPIMYLGRHF
+146 VMPIMYLGKHF
-157 YRDGFSNL
+157 YKDGFSNL
-165 LQGAPNM
+165 IQGAPNM
-172 DSLVAVGTGAAFA
+172 DSLVAVGTGAAFV
-185 YSLFSFFMILAGD
+185 YSLFSFIMILVGD
-198 SSYAMNLYFE
+198 STYAMNLYFE

-235 GSLMRLVPQTARRY
+235 GSLMKLVPQTARKY
-249 ENGESVVVPLS
+249 ENGDSRVVKLS
-260 ELTVG
+260 ELEIG
-265 ELVLVQPGER
+265 DKVLVQPGER

-280 KIREGSS
+280 VVIEGTS

-303 KPESNVIA
+303 KEKSEVIA
-311 GSMNGTHPLV
+311 GSLNGTHPLV

-326 LGNDTALAQII
+326 LGNDTTLAQII

-360 FVPAVMVLAVFTFC
+360 FVPTVMVLSVLTFC
-374 AWAVFSDEPIS
+374 AWAIFSDEPIS

-421 GVLIKNAVALEMAG
+421 GVLIKNAVALELAG

-449 LGEPKVVDVVTFG
+449 LGQPKVVDTITFDG
-462 SYTKE
+462 YEKE
-467 SALHLAACL
+467 QVLALASNL

-485 KAITKANAT
+485 KAIMAANHSDIMAI
-494 KVTPTQPTVLPGQGL
+494 QPVVLPGLGL
-509 TAVVEGKSVAL
+509 TGNINGKNVAL
-520 GNASLMIAQSVDIS
+520 GNASLMLQQSVDITV
-534 AAKETLSKMASLAR
+534 AKEALARMSSLAR
-548 TPLLLAV
+548 TPLLLSV
-555 DGMLVAVIGVADTVR
+555 DGKLAAVIGVADTVR
-570 PESNRVLKALSE
+570 PESNKVLKALRQ
-582 LGIKTLMISGDN
+582 LGVRTLMISGDN
-594 KKTARKIADEL
+594 KRTARKIADEL

-619 ARIIEELQAKGF
+619 ARIIRELQDKGL

-657 GVDVSVTV
+657 GVDVSAQA
-665 VNEGDYAGRE
+665 GDVILMRHGL
-675 TVEVYVKAER
+675 
-685 PGTPNAQLK
+685 Q
-694 ALGKVDLAP
+694 
-703 GEEKRVTLHLPLCAL
+703 
-718 ALCDEEGVSQVL
+718 SVL
-730 PGDYT
+730 T
-735 LWVGGSQ
+735 A
-742 PDSRSIQLTGQEP
+742 
-755 LRLALHQTEK
+755 LRLSKAALRNIYQNLGWAFGYNILGIPVAMGVLHALWGGPMLSPMIGGTAMALSSTS
-765 VVIAD
+765 VVLNALRLRFFR

>member
-22 IERVVSKMAEVERVS
+22 IERVVSKMAEVDSVS
-37 VSLPTNRAQVTL
+37 VSLPTNRAQVVL
-49 KEGVNK
+49 KDGIGKTEGVK
-55 KAGVDAV
+55 AV

-76 EGEDLVKEW
+76 EGEDLVQKW

-91 SAASLSSQFRSLPP
+91 SAQSLRNQFKSLPP
-105 MIALALILLYIS
+105 MIILALLLLYVS
-117 MGHMIGLPLPAFLAP
+117 MGHMIGLPLPTFLTP
-132 KVSPVAFALIQLII
+132 EVSPIAFAIIQLLL
-146 VLPIMYLGRHF
+146 VMPIMYLGKHF
-157 YRDGFSNL
+157 YKDGFSNL
-165 LQGAPNM
+165 IQGAPNM
-172 DSLVAVGTGAAFA
+172 DSLVAVGTGAAFV
-185 YSLFSFFMILAGD
+185 YSLFSFIMILVGD
-198 SSYAMNLYFE
+198 STYAMNLYFE

-235 GSLMRLVPQTARRY
+235 GSLMKLVPQTARKY
-249 ENGESVVVPLS
+249 ENGDSRVVKLS
-260 ELTVG
+260 ELEIG
-265 ELVLVQPGER
+265 DKVLVQPGER

-280 KIREGSS
+280 VVIEGTS

-303 KPESNVIA
+303 KEKSEVIA
-311 GSMNGTHPLV
+311 GSLNGTHPLV

-326 LGNDTALAQII
+326 LGNDTTLAQII

-360 FVPAVMVLAVFTFC
+360 FVPTVMVLSVLTFC
-374 AWAVFSDEPIS
+374 AWAIFSDEPIS

-421 GVLIKNAVALEMAG
+421 GVLIKNAVALELAG

-449 LGEPKVVDVVTFG
+449 LGQPKVVDTITFDG
-462 SYTKE
+462 YEKE
-467 SALHLAACL
+467 QVLALAANL

-485 KAITKANAT
+485 KAIMAANHSDIMAI
-494 KVTPTQPTVLPGQGL
+494 QPVVLPGLGL
-509 TAVVEGKSVAL
+509 KGNINGKNVAL
-520 GNASLMIAQSVDIS
+520 GNASLMLQQSVDITV
-534 AAKETLSKMASLAR
+534 AKEGLARMSSLAR
-548 TPLLLAV
+548 TPLLLSV
-555 DGMLVAVIGVADTVR
+555 DGKLAAVIGVADTVR
-570 PESNRVLKALSE
+570 PESNKVLKALRQ
-582 LGIKTLMISGDN
+582 LGVRTLMISGDN
-594 KKTARKIADEL
+594 KRTARKIADEL

-619 ARIIEELQAKGF
+619 ARIIRELQDKGL

-657 GVDVSVTV
+657 GVDVSAQA
-665 VNEGDYAGRE
+665 GDVILMRHGL
-675 TVEVYVKAER
+675 
-685 PGTPNAQLK
+685 Q
-694 ALGKVDLAP
+694 
-703 GEEKRVTLHLPLCAL
+703 
-718 ALCDEEGVSQVL
+718 SVL
-730 PGDYT
+730 T
-735 LWVGGSQ
+735 A
-742 PDSRSIQLTGQEP
+742 
-755 LRLALHQTEK
+755 LRLSKAALRNIYQNLGWAFGYNILGIPVAMGVLHALWGGPMLSPMIGGTAMALSSTS
-765 VVIAD
+765 VVLNALRLRFFR

>member
-22 IERVVSKMAEVERVS
+22 IERVVSKMAEVDSVS
-37 VSLPTNRAQVTL
+37 VSLPTNRAQVVL
-49 KEGVNK
+49 KDGIGKTEGVK
-55 KAGVDAV
+55 AV
-62 IARIEKINFGAKLS
+62 IARIEKINFGAKLT
-76 EGEDLVKEW
+76 EGEDLVQEW

-91 SAASLSSQFRSLPP
+91 SAQSLRNQFKSLPP
-105 MIALALILLYIS
+105 MIILALLLLYVS
-117 MGHMIGLPLPAFLAP
+117 MGHMIGLPLPTFLTP
-132 KVSPVAFALIQLII
+132 EVSPIAFAIIQLLL
-146 VLPIMYLGRHF
+146 VMPIMYLGKHF
-157 YRDGFSNL
+157 YKDGFSNL
-165 LQGAPNM
+165 IQGAPNM
-172 DSLVAVGTGAAFA
+172 DSLVAVGTGAAFV
-185 YSLFSFFMILAGD
+185 YSLFSFIMILVGD
-198 SSYAMNLYFE
+198 STYAMNLYFE

-235 GSLMRLVPQTARRY
+235 GSLMKLVPQTARKY
-249 ENGESVVVPLS
+249 ENGDSRVVKLS
-260 ELTVG
+260 ELEIG
-265 ELVLVQPGER
+265 DKVLVQPGER

-280 KIREGSS
+280 VVIEGTS

-303 KPESNVIA
+303 KEKSEVIA
-311 GSMNGTHPLV
+311 GSLNGTHPLV

-326 LGNDTALAQII
+326 LGNDTTLAQII

-360 FVPAVMVLAVFTFC
+360 FVPTVMVLSVLTFC
-374 AWAVFSDEPIS
+374 AWAIFSDEPIS

-421 GVLIKNAVALEMAG
+421 GVLIKNAVALELAG

-449 LGEPKVVDVVTFG
+449 LGQPKVVDTITFDG
-462 SYTKE
+462 YEKE
-467 SALHLAACL
+467 QVLALAANL

-485 KAITKANAT
+485 KAIMAANHSDITAI
-494 KVTPTQPTVLPGQGL
+494 QPVVLPGLGL
-509 TAVVEGKSVAL
+509 TGNINGKNVAL
-520 GNASLMIAQSVDIS
+520 GNASLMLQLSVDITV
-534 AAKETLSKMASLAR
+534 AKEALARMSSLAR
-548 TPLLLAV
+548 TPLLLSV
-555 DGMLVAVIGVADTVR
+555 DGKLVAVIGVADTVR
-570 PESNRVLKALSE
+570 PESNKVLKALRQ
-582 LGIKTLMISGDN
+582 LGVRTLMISGDN
-594 KKTARKIADEL
+594 KRTARKIADEL

-619 ARIIEELQAKGF
+619 ARIIRELQDKGL

-657 GVDVSVTV
+657 GVDVSAQA
-665 VNEGDYAGRE
+665 GDVILMRHGL
-675 TVEVYVKAER
+675 
-685 PGTPNAQLK
+685 Q
-694 ALGKVDLAP
+694 
-703 GEEKRVTLHLPLCAL
+703 
-718 ALCDEEGVSQVL
+718 SVL
-730 PGDYT
+730 T
-735 LWVGGSQ
+735 A
-742 PDSRSIQLTGQEP
+742 
-755 LRLALHQTEK
+755 LRLSKAALRNIYQNLGWAFGYNILGIPVAMGVLHALWGGPMLSPMIGGTAMALSSTS
-765 VVIAD
+765 VVLNALRLRFFR

>member
-22 IERVVSKMAEVERVS
+22 IERVVSKMAEVEKVS

-49 KEGVNK
+49 KEGISK

-132 KVSPVAFALIQLII
+132 EVSPVAFALIQLII

-165 LQGAPNM
+165 IQGAPNM
-172 DSLVAVGTGAAFA
+172 DSLVAVGTGAAFV
-185 YSLFSFFMILAGD
+185 YSLFSLFMILSGD

-260 ELTVG
+260 ELSVG

-326 LGNDTALAQII
+326 LGNETALAQII

-360 FVPAVMVLAVFTFC
+360 FVPAVMVLAVLTFC
-374 AWAVFSDEPIS
+374 F
-385 LAVKAMISVL
+385 
-395 VIACPCAM
+395 
-403 GLATPTSIMV
+403 
-413 ATARGAQL
+413 R
-421 GVLIKNAVALEMAG
+421 
-435 KVDVIAFDKTGTLT
+435 
-449 LGEPKVVDVVTFG
+449 
-462 SYTKE
+462 
-467 SALHLAACL
+467 
-476 EARSEHPIA
+476 
-485 KAITKANAT
+485 
-494 KVTPTQPTVLPGQGL
+494 
-509 TAVVEGKSVAL
+509 
-520 GNASLMIAQSVDIS
+520 
-534 AAKETLSKMASLAR
+534 
-548 TPLLLAV
+548 
-555 DGMLVAVIGVADTVR
+555 ADR
-570 PESNRVLKALSE
+570 R
-582 LGIKTLMISGDN
+582 
-594 KKTARKIADEL
+594 
-605 GIDEVYGEALPQDK
+605 
-619 ARIIEELQAKGF
+619 
-631 KVAMVGDGLNDAPA
+631 
-645 LAQADVGFAVAD
+645 
-657 GVDVSVTV
+657 
-665 VNEGDYAGRE
+665 
-675 TVEVYVKAER
+675 
-685 PGTPNAQLK
+685 
-694 ALGKVDLAP
+694 
-703 GEEKRVTLHLPLCAL
+703 
-718 ALCDEEGVSQVL
+718 
-730 PGDYT
+730 
-735 LWVGGSQ
+735 
-742 PDSRSIQLTGQEP
+742 
-755 LRLALHQTEK
+755 
-765 VVIAD
+765 

>member
-22 IERVVSKMAEVERVS
+22 IERVVSKMAEVDSVS
-37 VSLPTNRAQVTL
+37 VSLPTNRAQVVL
-49 KEGVNK
+49 KDGIGKTEGVK
-55 KAGVDAV
+55 AV

-76 EGEDLVKEW
+76 EGEDLVQEW

-91 SAASLSSQFRSLPP
+91 SAQSLRNQFKSLPP
-105 MIALALILLYIS
+105 MIILALLLLYVS
-117 MGHMIGLPLPAFLAP
+117 MGHMIGLPLPTFLTP
-132 KVSPVAFALIQLII
+132 EVSPIAFAIIQLLL
-146 VLPIMYLGRHF
+146 VMPIMYLGKHF
-157 YRDGFSNL
+157 YKDGFSNFI
-165 LQGAPNM
+165 QGAPNM
-172 DSLVAVGTGAAFA
+172 DSLVAVGTGAAFV
-185 YSLFSFFMILAGD
+185 YSLFSFIMILVGD
-198 SSYAMNLYFE
+198 STYAMNLYFE

-235 GSLMRLVPQTARRY
+235 GSLMKLVPQTARKY
-249 ENGESVVVPLS
+249 ENGSSTVVKLS
-260 ELTVG
+260 ELEIG
-265 ELVLVQPGER
+265 DKVLVQPGER

-280 KIREGSS
+280 VVIEGTS

-303 KPESNVIA
+303 KEKSEVIA
-311 GSMNGTHPLV
+311 GSLNGTHPLV

-326 LGNDTALAQII
+326 LGNDTTLAQII

-360 FVPAVMVLAVFTFC
+360 FVPTVMVLSVLTFC
-374 AWAVFSDEPIS
+374 AWAIFSDEPIS

-421 GVLIKNAVALEMAG
+421 GVLIKNAVALELAG

-449 LGEPKVVDVVTFG
+449 LGQPKVVDTITFDG
-462 SYTKE
+462 YEKE
-467 SALHLAACL
+467 QVLALAANL

-485 KAITKANAT
+485 KAIMAANHSDITAI
-494 KVTPTQPTVLPGQGL
+494 QPVVLPGLGL
-509 TAVVEGKSVAL
+509 TGNINGKNVAL
-520 GNASLMIAQSVDIS
+520 GNASLMLQLSVDITV
-534 AAKETLSKMASLAR
+534 AKEALARMSLLAR
-548 TPLLLAV
+548 TPLLLSV
-555 DGMLVAVIGVADTVR
+555 DGKLVAVIGVADTVR
-570 PESNRVLKALSE
+570 PESNKVLKALRQ
-582 LGIKTLMISGDN
+582 LGVRTLMISGDN
-594 KKTARKIADEL
+594 KRTARKIADEL

-619 ARIIEELQAKGF
+619 ARIIRELQDKGL

-657 GVDVSVTV
+657 GVDVSAQA
-665 VNEGDYAGRE
+665 GDVILMRHGL
-675 TVEVYVKAER
+675 
-685 PGTPNAQLK
+685 Q
-694 ALGKVDLAP
+694 
-703 GEEKRVTLHLPLCAL
+703 
-718 ALCDEEGVSQVL
+718 SVL
-730 PGDYT
+730 T
-735 LWVGGSQ
+735 A
-742 PDSRSIQLTGQEP
+742 
-755 LRLALHQTEK
+755 LRLSKAALRNIYQNLGWAFGYNILGIPVAMGVLHALWGGPMLSPMIGGTAMALSSTS
-765 VVIAD
+765 VVLNALRLRFFR

>member
-22 IERVVSKMAEVERVS
+22 IERVVSKMAEVDSVS
-37 VSLPTNRAQVTL
+37 VSLPTNRAQVVL
-49 KEGVNK
+49 KDGIGKTEGVK
-55 KAGVDAV
+55 AV

-76 EGEDLVKEW
+76 EGEDLVQEW

-91 SAASLSSQFRSLPP
+91 SSQSLRNQFKSLPP
-105 MIALALILLYIS
+105 MIILALMLLYVS
-117 MGHMIGLPLPAFLAP
+117 MGHMIGLPLPTFLTP
-132 KVSPVAFALIQLII
+132 EVSPIAFAIIQLLL
-146 VLPIMYLGRHF
+146 VMPIMYLGKHF
-157 YRDGFSNL
+157 YKDGFSNL
-165 LQGAPNM
+165 IQGAPNM
-172 DSLVAVGTGAAFA
+172 DSLVAVGTGAAFV
-185 YSLFSFFMILAGD
+185 YSLFSFIMILVGD
-198 SSYAMNLYFE
+198 STYAMNLYFE

-235 GSLMRLVPQTARRY
+235 GSLMKLVPQTARKY
-249 ENGESVVVPLS
+249 ENGDSRVVKLS
-260 ELTVG
+260 ELEIG
-265 ELVLVQPGER
+265 DKVLVQPGER

-280 KIREGSS
+280 VVIEGTS

-303 KPESNVIA
+303 KEKSEVIA
-311 GSMNGTHPLV
+311 GSLNGTHPLV

-326 LGNDTALAQII
+326 LGNDTTLAQII

-360 FVPAVMVLAVFTFC
+360 FVPTVMVLSVLTFC
-374 AWAVFSDEPIS
+374 AWAIFSDEPIS

-421 GVLIKNAVALEMAG
+421 GVLIKNAVALELAG

-449 LGEPKVVDVVTFG
+449 LGQPKVVDTITFDG
-462 SYTKE
+462 YEKE
-467 SALHLAACL
+467 QVLALAANL

-485 KAITKANAT
+485 KAIMAANHSDIMAI
-494 KVTPTQPTVLPGQGL
+494 QPVVLPGLGL
-509 TAVVEGKSVAL
+509 TGNINGKNVAL
-520 GNASLMIAQSVDIS
+520 GNASLMLQQSVDITV
-534 AAKETLSKMASLAR
+534 AKEALARMSSLAR
-548 TPLLLAV
+548 TPLLLSV
-555 DGMLVAVIGVADTVR
+555 DGKLAAVIGVADTVR
-570 PESNRVLKALSE
+570 PESNKVLKALRQ
-582 LGIKTLMISGDN
+582 LGVRTLMISGDN
-594 KKTARKIADEL
+594 KRTARKIADEL

-619 ARIIEELQAKGF
+619 ARIIRELQDKGL

-657 GVDVSVTV
+657 GVDVSAQA
-665 VNEGDYAGRE
+665 GDVILMRHGL
-675 TVEVYVKAER
+675 
-685 PGTPNAQLK
+685 Q
-694 ALGKVDLAP
+694 
-703 GEEKRVTLHLPLCAL
+703 
-718 ALCDEEGVSQVL
+718 SVL
-730 PGDYT
+730 T
-735 LWVGGSQ
+735 A
-742 PDSRSIQLTGQEP
+742 
-755 LRLALHQTEK
+755 LRLSKAALRNIYQNLGWAFGYNILGIPVAMGVLHALWGGPMLSPMIGGTAMALSSTS
-765 VVIAD
+765 VVLNALRLRFFR

>member
-22 IERVVSKMAEVERVS
+22 IERVVSKMAEVDSVS
-37 VSLPTNRAQVTL
+37 VSLPTNRAQVVL
-49 KEGVNK
+49 KDGIGKTEGVK
-55 KAGVDAV
+55 AV

-76 EGEDLVKEW
+76 EGEDLVQEW

-91 SAASLSSQFRSLPP
+91 SAQSLRNQFKSLPP
-105 MIALALILLYIS
+105 MIILALLLLYVS
-117 MGHMIGLPLPAFLAP
+117 MGHMIGLPLPTFLTP
-132 KVSPVAFALIQLII
+132 EVSPIAFAIIQLLL
-146 VLPIMYLGRHF
+146 VMPIMYLGKHF
-157 YRDGFSNL
+157 YKDGFSNL
-165 LQGAPNM
+165 IQGAPNM
-172 DSLVAVGTGAAFA
+172 DSLVAVGTGAAFV
-185 YSLFSFFMILAGD
+185 YSLFSFIMILVGD
-198 SSYAMNLYFE
+198 STYAMNLYFE

-235 GSLMRLVPQTARRY
+235 GSLMKLVPQTARKY
-249 ENGESVVVPLS
+249 ENGDSRVVKLS
-260 ELTVG
+260 ELEIG
-265 ELVLVQPGER
+265 DKVLVQPGER

-280 KIREGSS
+280 VVIEGTS

-303 KPESNVIA
+303 KEKSEVIA
-311 GSMNGTHPLV
+311 GSLNGTHPLV

-326 LGNDTALAQII
+326 LGNDTTLAQII

-360 FVPAVMVLAVFTFC
+360 FVPTVMVLSVLTFC
-374 AWAVFSDEPIS
+374 AWAIFSDEPIS

-421 GVLIKNAVALEMAG
+421 GVLIKNAVALELAG

-449 LGEPKVVDVVTFG
+449 LGQPKVGDTITFDG
-462 SYTKE
+462 YEKE
-467 SALHLAACL
+467 QVLALAANL

-485 KAITKANAT
+485 KAIMAANHSGIMAI
-494 KVTPTQPTVLPGQGL
+494 QPVVLPGLGL
-509 TAVVEGKSVAL
+509 TGNINGKNVAL
-520 GNASLMIAQSVDIS
+520 GNASLMLQQSVDITV
-534 AAKETLSKMASLAR
+534 AKEALARMSSLAR
-548 TPLLLAV
+548 TPLLLSV
-555 DGMLVAVIGVADTVR
+555 DGKLAAVIGVADTVR
-570 PESNRVLKALSE
+570 PESNKVLKALRQ
-582 LGIKTLMISGDN
+582 LGVRTLMISGDN
-594 KKTARKIADEL
+594 KRTARKIADEL

-619 ARIIEELQAKGF
+619 ARIIRELQDKGL

-657 GVDVSVTV
+657 GVDVSAQA
-665 VNEGDYAGRE
+665 GDVILMRHGL
-675 TVEVYVKAER
+675 
-685 PGTPNAQLK
+685 Q
-694 ALGKVDLAP
+694 
-703 GEEKRVTLHLPLCAL
+703 
-718 ALCDEEGVSQVL
+718 SVL
-730 PGDYT
+730 T
-735 LWVGGSQ
+735 A
-742 PDSRSIQLTGQEP
+742 
-755 LRLALHQTEK
+755 LRLSKAALRNIYQNLGWAFGYNILGIPVAMGVLHALWGGPMLSPMIGGTAMALSSTS
-765 VVIAD
+765 VVLNALRLRFFR

>member
-22 IERVVSKMAEVERVS
+22 IERVVSKMAEVDSVS
-37 VSLPTNRAQVTL
+37 VSLPTNRAQVVL
-49 KEGVNK
+49 KDGIGKTEGVK
-55 KAGVDAV
+55 AV
-62 IARIEKINFGAKLS
+62 IARIEKINFGAKLT
-76 EGEDLVKEW
+76 EGEDLVQEW

-91 SAASLSSQFRSLPP
+91 SAQSLRNQFKSLPP
-105 MIALALILLYIS
+105 MIILALLLLYVS
-117 MGHMIGLPLPAFLAP
+117 MGHMIGLPLPTFLTP
-132 KVSPVAFALIQLII
+132 EVSPIAFAIIQLLL
-146 VLPIMYLGRHF
+146 VMPIMYLGKHF
-157 YRDGFSNL
+157 YKDGFSNL
-165 LQGAPNM
+165 IQGAPNM
-172 DSLVAVGTGAAFA
+172 DSLVAVGTGAAFV
-185 YSLFSFFMILAGD
+185 YSLFSFIMILVGD
-198 SSYAMNLYFE
+198 STYAMNLYFE

-235 GSLMRLVPQTARRY
+235 GSLMKLVPQTARKY
-249 ENGESVVVPLS
+249 ENGDSRVVKLS
-260 ELTVG
+260 ELG
-265 ELVLVQPGER
+265 IGDKVLVQPGER

-280 KIREGSS
+280 VVIEGTS

-303 KPESNVIA
+303 KEKSEVIA
-311 GSMNGTHPLV
+311 GSLNGTHPLV

-326 LGNDTALAQII
+326 LGNDTTLAQII

-360 FVPAVMVLAVFTFC
+360 FVPTVMVLSVLTFC
-374 AWAVFSDEPIS
+374 AWAIFSDEPIS

-421 GVLIKNAVALEMAG
+421 GVLIKNAVALELAG

-449 LGEPKVVDVVTFG
+449 LGQPKVVDTITFDG
-462 SYTKE
+462 YEKE
-467 SALHLAACL
+467 QVLALAANL

-485 KAITKANAT
+485 KAIMAANHSDIMAI
-494 KVTPTQPTVLPGQGL
+494 QPVVLPGLGL
-509 TAVVEGKSVAL
+509 TGNINGKNVAL
-520 GNASLMIAQSVDIS
+520 GNASLMLQQSVDITV
-534 AAKETLSKMASLAR
+534 AKEALARMSSLAR
-548 TPLLLAV
+548 TPLLLSVEGKLA
-555 DGMLVAVIGVADTVR
+555 AVIGVADTVR
-570 PESNRVLKALSE
+570 PESNKVLKALRQ
-582 LGIKTLMISGDN
+582 LGVRTLMISGDN
-594 KKTARKIADEL
+594 KRTARKIADEL

-619 ARIIEELQAKGF
+619 ARIIRELQDKGL

-657 GVDVSVTV
+657 GVDVSAQA
-665 VNEGDYAGRE
+665 GDVILMRHGL
-675 TVEVYVKAER
+675 
-685 PGTPNAQLK
+685 Q
-694 ALGKVDLAP
+694 
-703 GEEKRVTLHLPLCAL
+703 
-718 ALCDEEGVSQVL
+718 SVL
-730 PGDYT
+730 T
-735 LWVGGSQ
+735 A
-742 PDSRSIQLTGQEP
+742 
-755 LRLALHQTEK
+755 LRLSKAALRNIYQNLGWAFGYNILGIPVAMGVLHALWGGPMLSPMIGGTAMALSSTS
-765 VVIAD
+765 VVLNALRLRFFR

>member
-22 IERVVSKMAEVERVS
+22 IERVVSKMAEVDSVS
-37 VSLPTNRAQVTL
+37 VSLPTNRAQVVL
-49 KEGVNK
+49 KDGIGKTEGVK
-55 KAGVDAV
+55 AV
-62 IARIEKINFGAKLS
+62 IARIEKINFGAKLT
-76 EGEDLVKEW
+76 EGEDLVQEW

-91 SAASLSSQFRSLPP
+91 SAQSLRNQFKSLPP
-105 MIALALILLYIS
+105 MIILALLLLYVS
-117 MGHMIGLPLPAFLAP
+117 MGHMIGLPLPTFLTP
-132 KVSPVAFALIQLII
+132 EVSPITFAITQLLL
-146 VLPIMYLGRHF
+146 VMPIMYLGKHF
-157 YRDGFSNL
+157 YKDGFSNL
-165 LQGAPNM
+165 IQGAPNM
-172 DSLVAVGTGAAFA
+172 DSLVAVGTGAAFV
-185 YSLFSFFMILAGD
+185 YSLFSFIMILVGD
-198 SSYAMNLYFE
+198 STYAMNLYFE

-235 GSLMRLVPQTARRY
+235 GSLMKLVPQTARKY
-249 ENGESVVVPLS
+249 ENGDSRVVKLS
-260 ELTVG
+260 ELEIG
-265 ELVLVQPGER
+265 DKVLVQPGER

-280 KIREGSS
+280 VVIEGTS

-303 KPESNVIA
+303 KEKSEVIA
-311 GSMNGTHPLV
+311 GSLNGTHPLV

-326 LGNDTALAQII
+326 LGNDTTLAQII

-360 FVPAVMVLAVFTFC
+360 FVPTVMVLSVLTFC
-374 AWAVFSDEPIS
+374 AWAIFSDEPIS

-421 GVLIKNAVALEMAG
+421 GVLIKNAVALELAG

-449 LGEPKVVDVVTFG
+449 LGQPKVVDTITFDG
-462 SYTKE
+462 YEKE
-467 SALHLAACL
+467 QVLALAANL

-485 KAITKANAT
+485 KAIMAANHSDIMAI
-494 KVTPTQPTVLPGQGL
+494 QPVVLPGLGL
-509 TAVVEGKSVAL
+509 TGNINGKNVAL
-520 GNASLMIAQSVDIS
+520 GNASLMLQQSVDITV
-534 AAKETLSKMASLAR
+534 AKEALARMSSLAR
-548 TPLLLAV
+548 TPLLLSV
-555 DGMLVAVIGVADTVR
+555 DGKLAAVIGVADTVR
-570 PESNRVLKALSE
+570 PESNKVLKALRQ
-582 LGIKTLMISGDN
+582 LGVRTLMISGDN
-594 KKTARKIADEL
+594 KRTARKIADEL

-619 ARIIEELQAKGF
+619 ARIIRELQDKGL

-657 GVDVSVTV
+657 GVDVSAQA
-665 VNEGDYAGRE
+665 GDVILMRHGL
-675 TVEVYVKAER
+675 
-685 PGTPNAQLK
+685 Q
-694 ALGKVDLAP
+694 
-703 GEEKRVTLHLPLCAL
+703 
-718 ALCDEEGVSQVL
+718 SVL
-730 PGDYT
+730 T
-735 LWVGGSQ
+735 A
-742 PDSRSIQLTGQEP
+742 
-755 LRLALHQTEK
+755 LRLSKAALRNIYQNLGWAFGYNILGIPVAMGVLHALWGGPMLSPMIGGTAMALSSTS
-765 VVIAD
+765 VVLNALRLRFFR

>member
-22 IERVVSKMAEVERVS
+22 IERVVSKMAEVDSVS
-37 VSLPTNRAQVTL
+37 VSLPTNRAQVVL
-49 KEGVNK
+49 KDGIGKTEGVK
-55 KAGVDAV
+55 AV

-76 EGEDLVKEW
+76 EGEDLVQEW

-91 SAASLSSQFRSLPP
+91 SAQSLRNQFKSLPS
-105 MIALALILLYIS
+105 MIILALLLLYVS
-117 MGHMIGLPLPAFLAP
+117 MGHMIGLPLPTFLTP
-132 KVSPVAFALIQLII
+132 EVSPIAFAIIQLLL
-146 VLPIMYLGRHF
+146 VMPIMYLGKHF
-157 YRDGFSNL
+157 YKDGFSNL
-165 LQGAPNM
+165 IQGAPNM
-172 DSLVAVGTGAAFA
+172 DSLVAVGTGAAFV
-185 YSLFSFFMILAGD
+185 YSLFSFIMILVGD
-198 SSYAMNLYFE
+198 STYAMNLYFE

-235 GSLMRLVPQTARRY
+235 GSLMKLVPQTARKY
-249 ENGESVVVPLS
+249 ENGDSRVVKLS
-260 ELTVG
+260 ELEIG
-265 ELVLVQPGER
+265 DKVLVQPGER

-280 KIREGSS
+280 VVIEGTS

-303 KPESNVIA
+303 KEKSEVIA
-311 GSMNGTHPLV
+311 GSLNGTHPLV

-326 LGNDTALAQII
+326 LGNDTTLAQII

-360 FVPAVMVLAVFTFC
+360 FVPTVMVLSVLTFC
-374 AWAVFSDEPIS
+374 AWAIFSDEPIS

-421 GVLIKNAVALEMAG
+421 GVLIKNAVALELAG

-449 LGEPKVVDVVTFG
+449 LGQPKVVDTITFDG
-462 SYTKE
+462 YEKE
-467 SALHLAACL
+467 QVLALAANL

-485 KAITKANAT
+485 KAIMAANHSDITAI
-494 KVTPTQPTVLPGQGL
+494 QPVVLPGLGL
-509 TAVVEGKSVAL
+509 TGNINGKNVAL
-520 GNASLMIAQSVDIS
+520 GNASLMLQLSVDITV
-534 AAKETLSKMASLAR
+534 AKEALARMSSLAR
-548 TPLLLAV
+548 TPLLLSV
-555 DGMLVAVIGVADTVR
+555 DGKLVAVIGVADTVR
-570 PESNRVLKALSE
+570 PESNKVLKALRQ
-582 LGIKTLMISGDN
+582 LGVRTLMISGDN
-594 KKTARKIADEL
+594 KRTARKIADEL

-619 ARIIEELQAKGF
+619 ARIIRELQDKGL

-657 GVDVSVTV
+657 GVDVSAQA
-665 VNEGDYAGRE
+665 GDVILMRHG
-675 TVEVYVKAER
+675 
-685 PGTPNAQLK
+685 LK
-694 ALGKVDLAP
+694 
-703 GEEKRVTLHLPLCAL
+703 
-718 ALCDEEGVSQVL
+718 SVL
-730 PGDYT
+730 T
-735 LWVGGSQ
+735 A
-742 PDSRSIQLTGQEP
+742 
-755 LRLALHQTEK
+755 LRLSKAALRNIYQNLGWAFGYNILGIPVAMGVLHALWGGPMLSPMIGGTAMALSSTS
-765 VVIAD
+765 VVLNALRLRFFR

>member
-22 IERVVSKMAEVERVS
+22 IERVVSKMAEVDSVS
-37 VSLPTNRAQVTL
+37 VSLPTNRAQVVL
-49 KEGVNK
+49 KDGIGKTEGVK
-55 KAGVDAV
+55 AV

-76 EGEDLVKEW
+76 EGEDLVQEW

-91 SAASLSSQFRSLPP
+91 SAQSLRNQFKSLPP
-105 MIALALILLYIS
+105 MIILALLLLYVS
-117 MGHMIGLPLPAFLAP
+117 MGHMIGLPLPTFLTP
-132 KVSPVAFALIQLII
+132 EVSPIAFAIIQLLL
-146 VLPIMYLGRHF
+146 VMPIMYLGKHF
-157 YRDGFSNL
+157 YKDGFSNL
-165 LQGAPNM
+165 IQGAPNM
-172 DSLVAVGTGAAFA
+172 DSLVAVGTGAAFV
-185 YSLFSFFMILAGD
+185 YSLFSFIMILVGD
-198 SSYAMNLYFE
+198 STYAMNLYFE

-235 GSLMRLVPQTARRY
+235 GSLMKLVPQTARKY
-249 ENGESVVVPLS
+249 ENGDSRVVKLS
-260 ELTVG
+260 ELEIG
-265 ELVLVQPGER
+265 DKVLVQPGER

-280 KIREGSS
+280 VVIEGTS

-303 KPESNVIA
+303 KEKSEVIA
-311 GSMNGTHPLV
+311 GSLNGTHPLV

-326 LGNDTALAQII
+326 LGNDTTLAQII

-360 FVPAVMVLAVFTFC
+360 FVPTVMVLSVLTFC
-374 AWAVFSDEPIS
+374 AWAIFSDEPIS

-421 GVLIKNAVALEMAG
+421 GVLIKNAVALELAG

-449 LGEPKVVDVVTFG
+449 LGQPKVVDTITFDG
-462 SYTKE
+462 YEKE
-467 SALHLAACL
+467 QVLALAANL

-485 KAITKANAT
+485 KAIMAANHSDITAI
-494 KVTPTQPTVLPGQGL
+494 QPVVLPGLGL
-509 TAVVEGKSVAL
+509 TGNINGKNVAL
-520 GNASLMIAQSVDIS
+520 GNASLMLQLSVDITV
-534 AAKETLSKMASLAR
+534 AKEALARMSSLAR
-548 TPLLLAV
+548 TPLLLSV
-555 DGMLVAVIGVADTVR
+555 DGKLVAVIGVADTVR
-570 PESNRVLKALSE
+570 PESNKVLKALRQ
-582 LGIKTLMISGDN
+582 LGVRTLMISGDN
-594 KKTARKIADEL
+594 KRTARKIADEL

-619 ARIIEELQAKGF
+619 ARIIRELQDKGL

-657 GVDVSVTV
+657 GVDVSAQA
-665 VNEGDYAGRE
+665 GD
-675 TVEVYVKAER
+675 VI
-685 PGTPNAQLK
+685 LM
-694 ALGKVDLAP
+694 
-703 GEEKRVTLHLPLCAL
+703 LHGLQ
-718 ALCDEEGVSQVL
+718 SVL
-730 PGDYT
+730 T
-735 LWVGGSQ
+735 A
-742 PDSRSIQLTGQEP
+742 
-755 LRLALHQTEK
+755 LRLSKAALRNIYQNLGWAFGYNILGIPVAMGVLHALWGGPMPSPMIGGTAMALSSTS
-765 VVIAD
+765 VVLNALRLRFFR

>member
-22 IERVVSKMAEVERVS
+22 IERVVSKMAEVDSVS
-37 VSLPTNRAQVTL
+37 VSLPTNRAQVVL
-49 KEGVNK
+49 KDGIGKTEGVK
-55 KAGVDAV
+55 AV

-76 EGEDLVKEW
+76 EGEDLVQEW

-91 SAASLSSQFRSLPP
+91 SAQSLRNQFKSLPP
-105 MIALALILLYIS
+105 MIILALLLLYVS
-117 MGHMIGLPLPAFLAP
+117 MGHMIGLPLPTFLTP
-132 KVSPVAFALIQLII
+132 EVSPIAFAIIQLLL
-146 VLPIMYLGRHF
+146 VMPIMYLGKHF
-157 YRDGFSNL
+157 YKDGFSNL
-165 LQGAPNM
+165 IQGAPNM
-172 DSLVAVGTGAAFA
+172 DSLVAVGTGAAFV
-185 YSLFSFFMILAGD
+185 YSLFSFIMILVGD
-198 SSYAMNLYFE
+198 STYAMNLYFE

-235 GSLMRLVPQTARRY
+235 GSLMKLVPQTARKY
-249 ENGESVVVPLS
+249 ENGDSRVVKLS
-260 ELTVG
+260 ELEIG
-265 ELVLVQPGER
+265 DKVLVQPGER

-280 KIREGSS
+280 VVIEGTS

-303 KPESNVIA
+303 KEKSEVVA
-311 GSMNGTHPLV
+311 GSLNGTHPLI

-326 LGNDTALAQII
+326 LGNDTTLAQII

-360 FVPAVMVLAVFTFC
+360 FVPTVMVLSVLTFC
-374 AWAVFSDEPIS
+374 AWAIFSDEPIS
-385 LAVKAMISVL
+385 LAIKAMISVL

-421 GVLIKNAVALEMAG
+421 GVLIKNAVALELAG

-449 LGEPKVVDVVTFG
+449 LGQPKVVDTITFDG
-462 SYTKE
+462 YEKE
-467 SALHLAACL
+467 QVLALAANL

-485 KAITKANAT
+485 KAIMAVNHSDIMAI
-494 KVTPTQPTVLPGQGL
+494 QPVVLPGLGL
-509 TAVVEGKSVAL
+509 TGNINGKNVAL
-520 GNASLMIAQSVDIS
+520 GNASLMLQQSVDITV
-534 AAKETLSKMASLAR
+534 AKEALARMSSLAR
-548 TPLLLAV
+548 TPLLLSV
-555 DGMLVAVIGVADTVR
+555 DGKLAAVIGVADTVR
-570 PESNRVLKALSE
+570 PESNKVLKALRQ
-582 LGIKTLMISGDN
+582 LDVRTLMISGDN
-594 KKTARKIADEL
+594 KRTARKIADEL

-619 ARIIEELQAKGF
+619 ARIIRELQDKGL

-657 GVDVSVTV
+657 GVDVSAQA
-665 VNEGDYAGRE
+665 GDVILMRHGL
-675 TVEVYVKAER
+675 
-685 PGTPNAQLK
+685 Q
-694 ALGKVDLAP
+694 
-703 GEEKRVTLHLPLCAL
+703 
-718 ALCDEEGVSQVL
+718 SVL
-730 PGDYT
+730 T
-735 LWVGGSQ
+735 A
-742 PDSRSIQLTGQEP
+742 
-755 LRLALHQTEK
+755 LRLSKAALRNIYQNLGWAFGYNILGIPVAMGVLHALWGGPMLSPMIGGTAMALSSTS
-765 VVIAD
+765 VVLNALRLRFFR

>member
-22 IERVVSKMAEVERVS
+22 IERVVSKMAEVDSVS
-37 VSLPTNRAQVTL
+37 VSLPTNRAQVVL
-49 KEGVNK
+49 KDGIGKTEGVK
-55 KAGVDAV
+55 AV

-76 EGEDLVKEW
+76 EGEDLVQEW

-91 SAASLSSQFRSLPP
+91 SAQSLRNQFKSLPP
-105 MIALALILLYIS
+105 MIILALLLLYVS
-117 MGHMIGLPLPAFLAP
+117 MGHMIGLPLPTFLTP
-132 KVSPVAFALIQLII
+132 EVSPIAFAIIQLLL
-146 VLPIMYLGRHF
+146 VMPIMYLGKHF
-157 YRDGFSNL
+157 YKDGFSNL
-165 LQGAPNM
+165 IQGAPNM
-172 DSLVAVGTGAAFA
+172 DSLVAVGTGAAFV
-185 YSLFSFFMILAGD
+185 YSLFSFIMILVGD
-198 SSYAMNLYFE
+198 STYAMNLYFE

-235 GSLMRLVPQTARRY
+235 GSLMKLVPQTARKY
-249 ENGESVVVPLS
+249 ENGDSRVVKLS
-260 ELTVG
+260 ELEIG
-265 ELVLVQPGER
+265 DKVLVQPGER

-280 KIREGSS
+280 VVIEGTS

-303 KPESNVIA
+303 KEKSEVIA
-311 GSMNGTHPLV
+311 GSLNGTHPLV

-326 LGNDTALAQII
+326 LGNDTTLAQII

-360 FVPAVMVLAVFTFC
+360 FVPTVMVLSVLTFC
-374 AWAVFSDEPIS
+374 AWAIFSDEPIS

-421 GVLIKNAVALEMAG
+421 GVLIKNAVALELAG

-449 LGEPKVVDVVTFG
+449 LGQPKVVDTITFDG
-462 SYTKE
+462 YEKE
-467 SALHLAACL
+467 QVLALAANL

-485 KAITKANAT
+485 KAIMAANHSDIMA
-494 KVTPTQPTVLPGQGL
+494 TQPVVLPGLGL
-509 TAVVEGKSVAL
+509 TGNINGKNVAL
-520 GNASLMIAQSVDIS
+520 GNASLMLQQSVDITV
-534 AAKETLSKMASLAR
+534 AKEALARMSSLAR
-548 TPLLLAV
+548 TPLLLSV
-555 DGMLVAVIGVADTVR
+555 DGKLAAVIGVADTVR
-570 PESNRVLKALSE
+570 PESNKVLKALRQ
-582 LGIKTLMISGDN
+582 LGVRTLMISGDN
-594 KKTARKIADEL
+594 KRTARKIADEL

-619 ARIIEELQAKGF
+619 ARIIRELQDKGL

-657 GVDVSVTV
+657 GVDVSAQA
-665 VNEGDYAGRE
+665 GDVILMRHGL
-675 TVEVYVKAER
+675 
-685 PGTPNAQLK
+685 Q
-694 ALGKVDLAP
+694 
-703 GEEKRVTLHLPLCAL
+703 
-718 ALCDEEGVSQVL
+718 SVL
-730 PGDYT
+730 T
-735 LWVGGSQ
+735 A
-742 PDSRSIQLTGQEP
+742 
-755 LRLALHQTEK
+755 LRLSKAALRNIYQNLGWAFGYNILGIPVAMGVLHALWGGPMLSPMIGGTAMALSSTS
-765 VVIAD
+765 VVLNALRLRFFR

>member
-22 IERVVSKMAEVERVS
+22 IERVVSKMAEVDSVS
-37 VSLPTNRAQVTL
+37 VSLPTNRAQVVL
-49 KEGVNK
+49 KDGIGKTEGVK
-55 KAGVDAV
+55 AV
-62 IARIEKINFGAKLS
+62 IARIEKINFGAKLT
-76 EGEDLVKEW
+76 EGEDLVQEW

-91 SAASLSSQFRSLPP
+91 SAQSLRNQFKSLPP
-105 MIALALILLYIS
+105 MIILALLLLYVS
-117 MGHMIGLPLPAFLAP
+117 MGHMIGLPLPTFLTP
-132 KVSPVAFALIQLII
+132 EVSPIAFAIIQLLL
-146 VLPIMYLGRHF
+146 VMPIMYLGKHF
-157 YRDGFSNL
+157 YKDGFSNL
-165 LQGAPNM
+165 IQGAPNM
-172 DSLVAVGTGAAFA
+172 DSLVAVGTGAAFV
-185 YSLFSFFMILAGD
+185 YSLFSFIMILVGD
-198 SSYAMNLYFE
+198 STYAMNLYFE

-235 GSLMRLVPQTARRY
+235 GSLMKLVPQTARKY
-249 ENGESVVVPLS
+249 ENGDSRVVKLS
-260 ELTVG
+260 ELEIG
-265 ELVLVQPGER
+265 DKVLVQPGER

-280 KIREGSS
+280 VVIEGTS

-303 KPESNVIA
+303 KEKSEVIA
-311 GSMNGTHPLV
+311 GSLNGTHPLV

-326 LGNDTALAQII
+326 LGNDTTLAQII

-360 FVPAVMVLAVFTFC
+360 FVPTVMVLSVLTFC
-374 AWAVFSDEPIS
+374 AWAIFSDEPIS

-421 GVLIKNAVALEMAG
+421 GVLIKNAVALELAG

-449 LGEPKVVDVVTFG
+449 LGQPKVVDTITFDG
-462 SYTKE
+462 YEKE
-467 SALHLAACL
+467 QVLALAANL

-485 KAITKANAT
+485 KAIMAT
-494 KVTPTQPTVLPGQGL
+494 NHSNIMAIQPVVLPGLGL
-509 TAVVEGKSVAL
+509 TGNINGKNVAL
-520 GNASLMIAQSVDIS
+520 GNASLMLQQSVDITV
-534 AAKETLSKMASLAR
+534 AKEALARMSSLAR
-548 TPLLLAV
+548 TPLLLSV
-555 DGMLVAVIGVADTVR
+555 DGKLAAVIGVADTVR
-570 PESNRVLKALSE
+570 PESNKVLKALRQ
-582 LGIKTLMISGDN
+582 LGVRTLMISGDN
-594 KKTARKIADEL
+594 KRTARKIADEL

-619 ARIIEELQAKGF
+619 ARIIRELQDKGL

-657 GVDVSVTV
+657 GVDVSAQA
-665 VNEGDYAGRE
+665 GDVILMRHGL
-675 TVEVYVKAER
+675 
-685 PGTPNAQLK
+685 Q
-694 ALGKVDLAP
+694 
-703 GEEKRVTLHLPLCAL
+703 
-718 ALCDEEGVSQVL
+718 SVL
-730 PGDYT
+730 T
-735 LWVGGSQ
+735 A
-742 PDSRSIQLTGQEP
+742 
-755 LRLALHQTEK
+755 LRLSKAALRNIYQNLGWAFGYNILGIPVAMGVLHALWGGPMLSPMIGGTAMALSSTS
-765 VVIAD
+765 VVLNALRLRFFR